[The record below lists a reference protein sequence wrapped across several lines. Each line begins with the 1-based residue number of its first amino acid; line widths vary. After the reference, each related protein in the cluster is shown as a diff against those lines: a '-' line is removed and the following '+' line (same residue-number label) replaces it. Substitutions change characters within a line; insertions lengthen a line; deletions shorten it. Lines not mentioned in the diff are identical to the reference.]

1 MSTDYLQKAL
11 RTFNTDKPNWYGW
24 KTHEDNGDKI
34 PNTDRMQHKYIKVIK
49 EGATIPSKSD
59 LDAKIAELK
68 TAQED
73 AEAAYIA
80 KKASG
85 KTKLKNLGLDDA
97 EIKALTGA

>member
-49 EGATIPSKSD
+49 DGATIPSQAEID
-59 LDAKIAELK
+59 TKIQELK
-68 TAQED
+68 DEETA
-73 AEAAYIA
+73 IA
-80 KKASG
+80 NNKTSG
-85 KTKLKNLGLDDA
+85 KAKLKAGEALSDA
-97 EIKALTGA
+97 EIDALFG

>member
-73 AEAAYIA
+73 VEAAHIT

-85 KTKLKNLGLDDA
+85 KTKLKNLGLTDD